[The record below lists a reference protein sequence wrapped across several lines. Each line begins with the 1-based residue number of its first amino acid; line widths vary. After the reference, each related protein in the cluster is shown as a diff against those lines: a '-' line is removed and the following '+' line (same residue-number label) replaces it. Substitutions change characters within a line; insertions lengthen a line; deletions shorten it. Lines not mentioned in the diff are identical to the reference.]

1 MFYAIF
7 DFTRVVDVMLL
18 GYLRGFPLGRLVAT
32 SHELRPSDVDLSL
45 LYKTLNG
52 FDFSLEDC
60 VIDLGNLGTIRKQ
73 QDDALNLQVR
83 V

>member
-1 MFYAIF
+1 MLLLISKELH
-7 DFTRVVDVMLL
+7 VMLL

-45 LYKTLNG
+45 LYKTLCG
-52 FDFSLEDC
+52 FDFSLEEC

-73 QDDALNLQVR
+73 QDYALNLQVR